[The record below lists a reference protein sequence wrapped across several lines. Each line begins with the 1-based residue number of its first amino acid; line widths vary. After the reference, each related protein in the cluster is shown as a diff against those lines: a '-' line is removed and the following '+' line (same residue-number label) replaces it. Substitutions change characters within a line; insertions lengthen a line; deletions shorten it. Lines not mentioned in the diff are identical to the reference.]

1 MRQRKDERMKKSDQ
15 IRHNL
20 YIIRMIMKVSPSR
33 VWMTM
38 LYEVLT
44 NVYNILFTVV
54 FFAYFVQCVIDQKP
68 IGFMITVA
76 GAVTICGLLVEA
88 FGGWYRTIYI
98 KQSDLKITC
107 AIKTMIY
114 EKVNTLDYKCYDD
127 PEYYDNFVYSIG
139 EIPTKST
146 EILGD
151 VFSALGMGV
160 GVVILMAFFW
170 FVDVSIVVLSFFF
183 LLLSLYLG
191 KRINQEVFL
200 YTKRVIP
207 YQRKLGYINRVL
219 IQHEYAKELRITEV
233 ARPLRGMIKE
243 GARGIRNLN
252 QQQYKKVALLNAA
265 SLLFGFG
272 LTTCVATLIAVYKI
286 VIQKTLSVA
295 FYFPMISALA
305 EFSYRSV
312 AFVNSVNKLMANSLY
327 IEKFRTFM
335 AYEPRIVSIPDAVR
349 PGKFEELEVR
359 NVSFRYQSM
368 SKDALHHINLNIKK
382 GEKIALVGKNGSGK
396 TTLVHLLLRLYDP
409 DQGQLL
415 YNGLDIRKL
424 ELEVYRDRFGIV
436 FQDFNLYAD
445 TIRNNLFLGGESKN
459 EEEISQ
465 IIREFGLEN
474 KIRALPDGMDTQL
487 TRELSEDGVLLSG
500 GQSQALAICRIYLTD
515 HDIFILDE
523 PTSALDPMAEAKFF
537 ENIKNIAAEKT
548 VLFISHR
555 LSSAK
560 IADRIYMMEDGEI
573 VEYGTHA
580 QLMELDQKY
589 AEMFE
594 IQSQYYSQ
602 EGLCGVGYE
611 K

>member
-305 EFSYRSV
+305 EF
-312 AFVNSVNKLMANSLY
+312 
-327 IEKFRTFM
+327 
-335 AYEPRIVSIPDAVR
+335 
-349 PGKFEELEVR
+349 EELEVR

-611 K
+611 N

>member
-1 MRQRKDERMKKSDQ
+1 
-15 IRHNL
+15 
-20 YIIRMIMKVSPSR
+20 
-33 VWMTM
+33 
-38 LYEVLT
+38 
-44 NVYNILFTVV
+44 
-54 FFAYFVQCVIDQKP
+54 
-68 IGFMITVA
+68 
-76 GAVTICGLLVEA
+76 
-88 FGGWYRTIYI
+88 
-98 KQSDLKITC
+98 
-107 AIKTMIY
+107 
-114 EKVNTLDYKCYDD
+114 
-127 PEYYDNFVYSIG
+127 
-139 EIPTKST
+139 
-146 EILGD
+146 
-151 VFSALGMGV
+151 
-160 GVVILMAFFW
+160 
-170 FVDVSIVVLSFFF
+170 
-183 LLLSLYLG
+183 
-191 KRINQEVFL
+191 
-200 YTKRVIP
+200 
-207 YQRKLGYINRVL
+207 
-219 IQHEYAKELRITEV
+219 
-233 ARPLRGMIKE
+233 
-243 GARGIRNLN
+243 
-252 QQQYKKVALLNAA
+252 
-265 SLLFGFG
+265 
-272 LTTCVATLIAVYKI
+272 
-286 VIQKTLSVA
+286 
-295 FYFPMISALA
+295 
-305 EFSYRSV
+305 
-312 AFVNSVNKLMANSLY
+312 
-327 IEKFRTFM
+327 M

-368 SKDALHHINLNIKK
+368 SKDALNHINLNIKK

-611 K
+611 N

>member
-1 MRQRKDERMKKSDQ
+1 
-15 IRHNL
+15 
-20 YIIRMIMKVSPSR
+20 
-33 VWMTM
+33 
-38 LYEVLT
+38 
-44 NVYNILFTVV
+44 
-54 FFAYFVQCVIDQKP
+54 
-68 IGFMITVA
+68 
-76 GAVTICGLLVEA
+76 
-88 FGGWYRTIYI
+88 
-98 KQSDLKITC
+98 
-107 AIKTMIY
+107 
-114 EKVNTLDYKCYDD
+114 
-127 PEYYDNFVYSIG
+127 
-139 EIPTKST
+139 
-146 EILGD
+146 
-151 VFSALGMGV
+151 
-160 GVVILMAFFW
+160 
-170 FVDVSIVVLSFFF
+170 
-183 LLLSLYLG
+183 
-191 KRINQEVFL
+191 
-200 YTKRVIP
+200 
-207 YQRKLGYINRVL
+207 
-219 IQHEYAKELRITEV
+219 
-233 ARPLRGMIKE
+233 
-243 GARGIRNLN
+243 
-252 QQQYKKVALLNAA
+252 
-265 SLLFGFG
+265 
-272 LTTCVATLIAVYKI
+272 
-286 VIQKTLSVA
+286 
-295 FYFPMISALA
+295 MISALA

-611 K
+611 N

>member
-1 MRQRKDERMKKSDQ
+1 
-15 IRHNL
+15 
-20 YIIRMIMKVSPSR
+20 
-33 VWMTM
+33 
-38 LYEVLT
+38 
-44 NVYNILFTVV
+44 
-54 FFAYFVQCVIDQKP
+54 
-68 IGFMITVA
+68 
-76 GAVTICGLLVEA
+76 
-88 FGGWYRTIYI
+88 
-98 KQSDLKITC
+98 
-107 AIKTMIY
+107 
-114 EKVNTLDYKCYDD
+114 
-127 PEYYDNFVYSIG
+127 
-139 EIPTKST
+139 
-146 EILGD
+146 
-151 VFSALGMGV
+151 
-160 GVVILMAFFW
+160 
-170 FVDVSIVVLSFFF
+170 
-183 LLLSLYLG
+183 
-191 KRINQEVFL
+191 
-200 YTKRVIP
+200 
-207 YQRKLGYINRVL
+207 
-219 IQHEYAKELRITEV
+219 
-233 ARPLRGMIKE
+233 
-243 GARGIRNLN
+243 
-252 QQQYKKVALLNAA
+252 
-265 SLLFGFG
+265 
-272 LTTCVATLIAVYKI
+272 
-286 VIQKTLSVA
+286 
-295 FYFPMISALA
+295 
-305 EFSYRSV
+305 
-312 AFVNSVNKLMANSLY
+312 
-327 IEKFRTFM
+327 M

-445 TIRNNLFLGGESKN
+445 TIRNNLFLGGESKS

-487 TRELSEDGVLLSG
+487 TCELSEDGVLLSG

-611 K
+611 N

>member
-1 MRQRKDERMKKSDQ
+1 
-15 IRHNL
+15 
-20 YIIRMIMKVSPSR
+20 
-33 VWMTM
+33 
-38 LYEVLT
+38 
-44 NVYNILFTVV
+44 
-54 FFAYFVQCVIDQKP
+54 
-68 IGFMITVA
+68 
-76 GAVTICGLLVEA
+76 
-88 FGGWYRTIYI
+88 
-98 KQSDLKITC
+98 
-107 AIKTMIY
+107 
-114 EKVNTLDYKCYDD
+114 
-127 PEYYDNFVYSIG
+127 
-139 EIPTKST
+139 
-146 EILGD
+146 
-151 VFSALGMGV
+151 
-160 GVVILMAFFW
+160 
-170 FVDVSIVVLSFFF
+170 
-183 LLLSLYLG
+183 
-191 KRINQEVFL
+191 
-200 YTKRVIP
+200 
-207 YQRKLGYINRVL
+207 
-219 IQHEYAKELRITEV
+219 
-233 ARPLRGMIKE
+233 
-243 GARGIRNLN
+243 
-252 QQQYKKVALLNAA
+252 
-265 SLLFGFG
+265 
-272 LTTCVATLIAVYKI
+272 
-286 VIQKTLSVA
+286 
-295 FYFPMISALA
+295 
-305 EFSYRSV
+305 
-312 AFVNSVNKLMANSLY
+312 
-327 IEKFRTFM
+327 
-335 AYEPRIVSIPDAVR
+335 
-349 PGKFEELEVR
+349 
-359 NVSFRYQSM
+359 M

-445 TIRNNLFLGGESKN
+445 TIRNNLFLGGESKS

-611 K
+611 N

>member
-1 MRQRKDERMKKSDQ
+1 
-15 IRHNL
+15 
-20 YIIRMIMKVSPSR
+20 
-33 VWMTM
+33 
-38 LYEVLT
+38 
-44 NVYNILFTVV
+44 
-54 FFAYFVQCVIDQKP
+54 
-68 IGFMITVA
+68 
-76 GAVTICGLLVEA
+76 
-88 FGGWYRTIYI
+88 
-98 KQSDLKITC
+98 
-107 AIKTMIY
+107 
-114 EKVNTLDYKCYDD
+114 
-127 PEYYDNFVYSIG
+127 
-139 EIPTKST
+139 
-146 EILGD
+146 
-151 VFSALGMGV
+151 
-160 GVVILMAFFW
+160 
-170 FVDVSIVVLSFFF
+170 
-183 LLLSLYLG
+183 
-191 KRINQEVFL
+191 
-200 YTKRVIP
+200 
-207 YQRKLGYINRVL
+207 
-219 IQHEYAKELRITEV
+219 
-233 ARPLRGMIKE
+233 
-243 GARGIRNLN
+243 
-252 QQQYKKVALLNAA
+252 
-265 SLLFGFG
+265 
-272 LTTCVATLIAVYKI
+272 
-286 VIQKTLSVA
+286 
-295 FYFPMISALA
+295 
-305 EFSYRSV
+305 
-312 AFVNSVNKLMANSLY
+312 
-327 IEKFRTFM
+327 M

-611 K
+611 N

>member
-1 MRQRKDERMKKSDQ
+1 
-15 IRHNL
+15 
-20 YIIRMIMKVSPSR
+20 
-33 VWMTM
+33 
-38 LYEVLT
+38 
-44 NVYNILFTVV
+44 
-54 FFAYFVQCVIDQKP
+54 
-68 IGFMITVA
+68 
-76 GAVTICGLLVEA
+76 
-88 FGGWYRTIYI
+88 
-98 KQSDLKITC
+98 
-107 AIKTMIY
+107 
-114 EKVNTLDYKCYDD
+114 
-127 PEYYDNFVYSIG
+127 
-139 EIPTKST
+139 
-146 EILGD
+146 
-151 VFSALGMGV
+151 
-160 GVVILMAFFW
+160 
-170 FVDVSIVVLSFFF
+170 
-183 LLLSLYLG
+183 
-191 KRINQEVFL
+191 
-200 YTKRVIP
+200 
-207 YQRKLGYINRVL
+207 
-219 IQHEYAKELRITEV
+219 
-233 ARPLRGMIKE
+233 
-243 GARGIRNLN
+243 
-252 QQQYKKVALLNAA
+252 
-265 SLLFGFG
+265 
-272 LTTCVATLIAVYKI
+272 
-286 VIQKTLSVA
+286 
-295 FYFPMISALA
+295 
-305 EFSYRSV
+305 
-312 AFVNSVNKLMANSLY
+312 
-327 IEKFRTFM
+327 M
-335 AYEPRIVSIPDAVR
+335 AYEPRIVSIPDAVQ

-602 EGLCGVGYE
+602 EG
-611 K
+611 

>member
-1 MRQRKDERMKKSDQ
+1 
-15 IRHNL
+15 
-20 YIIRMIMKVSPSR
+20 
-33 VWMTM
+33 
-38 LYEVLT
+38 
-44 NVYNILFTVV
+44 
-54 FFAYFVQCVIDQKP
+54 
-68 IGFMITVA
+68 
-76 GAVTICGLLVEA
+76 
-88 FGGWYRTIYI
+88 
-98 KQSDLKITC
+98 
-107 AIKTMIY
+107 
-114 EKVNTLDYKCYDD
+114 
-127 PEYYDNFVYSIG
+127 
-139 EIPTKST
+139 
-146 EILGD
+146 
-151 VFSALGMGV
+151 
-160 GVVILMAFFW
+160 
-170 FVDVSIVVLSFFF
+170 
-183 LLLSLYLG
+183 
-191 KRINQEVFL
+191 
-200 YTKRVIP
+200 
-207 YQRKLGYINRVL
+207 
-219 IQHEYAKELRITEV
+219 
-233 ARPLRGMIKE
+233 
-243 GARGIRNLN
+243 
-252 QQQYKKVALLNAA
+252 
-265 SLLFGFG
+265 
-272 LTTCVATLIAVYKI
+272 
-286 VIQKTLSVA
+286 
-295 FYFPMISALA
+295 
-305 EFSYRSV
+305 
-312 AFVNSVNKLMANSLY
+312 
-327 IEKFRTFM
+327 M
-335 AYEPRIVSIPDAVR
+335 AYEPRIVSIPDAVQ

-445 TIRNNLFLGGESKN
+445 TIRNNLFLGGESKS

-523 PTSALDPMAEAKFF
+523 PTSALDPVAEAKFF

-611 K
+611 N

>member
-1 MRQRKDERMKKSDQ
+1 
-15 IRHNL
+15 
-20 YIIRMIMKVSPSR
+20 
-33 VWMTM
+33 
-38 LYEVLT
+38 
-44 NVYNILFTVV
+44 
-54 FFAYFVQCVIDQKP
+54 
-68 IGFMITVA
+68 
-76 GAVTICGLLVEA
+76 
-88 FGGWYRTIYI
+88 
-98 KQSDLKITC
+98 
-107 AIKTMIY
+107 
-114 EKVNTLDYKCYDD
+114 
-127 PEYYDNFVYSIG
+127 
-139 EIPTKST
+139 
-146 EILGD
+146 
-151 VFSALGMGV
+151 
-160 GVVILMAFFW
+160 
-170 FVDVSIVVLSFFF
+170 
-183 LLLSLYLG
+183 
-191 KRINQEVFL
+191 
-200 YTKRVIP
+200 
-207 YQRKLGYINRVL
+207 
-219 IQHEYAKELRITEV
+219 
-233 ARPLRGMIKE
+233 
-243 GARGIRNLN
+243 
-252 QQQYKKVALLNAA
+252 
-265 SLLFGFG
+265 
-272 LTTCVATLIAVYKI
+272 
-286 VIQKTLSVA
+286 
-295 FYFPMISALA
+295 
-305 EFSYRSV
+305 
-312 AFVNSVNKLMANSLY
+312 
-327 IEKFRTFM
+327 M
-335 AYEPRIVSIPDAVR
+335 AYEPRIVSIPDAVQ

-611 K
+611 N

>member
-68 IGFMITVA
+68 IGFMITVV

-312 AFVNSVNKLMANSLY
+312 AFVNSVNKGAIFFLKAVNLSFVRPPLMANSLY

-436 FQDFNLYAD
+436 FQDFNLLDTFSLKDNIFLPLVLAGKSYA
-445 TIRNNLFLGGESKN
+445 IFALLFGFTFPNYPRVWLRK
-459 EEEISQ
+459 
-465 IIREFGLEN
+465 
-474 KIRALPDGMDTQL
+474 
-487 TRELSEDGVLLSG
+487 
-500 GQSQALAICRIYLTD
+500 
-515 HDIFILDE
+515 
-523 PTSALDPMAEAKFF
+523 
-537 ENIKNIAAEKT
+537 
-548 VLFISHR
+548 
-555 LSSAK
+555 
-560 IADRIYMMEDGEI
+560 
-573 VEYGTHA
+573 
-580 QLMELDQKY
+580 
-589 AEMFE
+589 
-594 IQSQYYSQ
+594 
-602 EGLCGVGYE
+602 
-611 K
+611 

>member
-1 MRQRKDERMKKSDQ
+1 
-15 IRHNL
+15 
-20 YIIRMIMKVSPSR
+20 
-33 VWMTM
+33 
-38 LYEVLT
+38 
-44 NVYNILFTVV
+44 
-54 FFAYFVQCVIDQKP
+54 
-68 IGFMITVA
+68 
-76 GAVTICGLLVEA
+76 
-88 FGGWYRTIYI
+88 
-98 KQSDLKITC
+98 
-107 AIKTMIY
+107 
-114 EKVNTLDYKCYDD
+114 
-127 PEYYDNFVYSIG
+127 
-139 EIPTKST
+139 
-146 EILGD
+146 
-151 VFSALGMGV
+151 
-160 GVVILMAFFW
+160 
-170 FVDVSIVVLSFFF
+170 
-183 LLLSLYLG
+183 
-191 KRINQEVFL
+191 
-200 YTKRVIP
+200 
-207 YQRKLGYINRVL
+207 
-219 IQHEYAKELRITEV
+219 
-233 ARPLRGMIKE
+233 
-243 GARGIRNLN
+243 
-252 QQQYKKVALLNAA
+252 
-265 SLLFGFG
+265 
-272 LTTCVATLIAVYKI
+272 
-286 VIQKTLSVA
+286 
-295 FYFPMISALA
+295 
-305 EFSYRSV
+305 
-312 AFVNSVNKLMANSLY
+312 
-327 IEKFRTFM
+327 M

-445 TIRNNLFLGGESKN
+445 TIRNNLFLGGESKS

-474 KIRALPDGMDTQL
+474 KIRARPDGMDTQL

-611 K
+611 N

>member
-1 MRQRKDERMKKSDQ
+1 
-15 IRHNL
+15 
-20 YIIRMIMKVSPSR
+20 
-33 VWMTM
+33 
-38 LYEVLT
+38 
-44 NVYNILFTVV
+44 
-54 FFAYFVQCVIDQKP
+54 
-68 IGFMITVA
+68 
-76 GAVTICGLLVEA
+76 
-88 FGGWYRTIYI
+88 
-98 KQSDLKITC
+98 
-107 AIKTMIY
+107 
-114 EKVNTLDYKCYDD
+114 
-127 PEYYDNFVYSIG
+127 
-139 EIPTKST
+139 
-146 EILGD
+146 
-151 VFSALGMGV
+151 
-160 GVVILMAFFW
+160 
-170 FVDVSIVVLSFFF
+170 
-183 LLLSLYLG
+183 
-191 KRINQEVFL
+191 
-200 YTKRVIP
+200 
-207 YQRKLGYINRVL
+207 
-219 IQHEYAKELRITEV
+219 
-233 ARPLRGMIKE
+233 
-243 GARGIRNLN
+243 
-252 QQQYKKVALLNAA
+252 
-265 SLLFGFG
+265 
-272 LTTCVATLIAVYKI
+272 
-286 VIQKTLSVA
+286 
-295 FYFPMISALA
+295 
-305 EFSYRSV
+305 
-312 AFVNSVNKLMANSLY
+312 
-327 IEKFRTFM
+327 M

-445 TIRNNLFLGGESKN
+445 TIRNNLFLGGESKS

-523 PTSALDPMAEAKFF
+523 PTSALDPVAEAKFF

-611 K
+611 N